1 MKLRSSSSFLFILFI
16 KHNLQMNSKLEHV
29 QIEKIYL
36 KIQYIF
42 PKKHLLVLKENIIG
56 TCAGRK
62 ISQNI
67 YNPKK
72 EKKKKCLKRG
82 VRCLTLERFWQHCN
96 YSIIF
101 LLTFF
106 VDLVIFWPLLRKT
119 PSGKNK
125 KKTILERC

>member
-1 MKLRSSSSFLFILFI
+1 
-16 KHNLQMNSKLEHV
+16 MNSKLEHV

-42 PKKHLLVLKENIIG
+42 PKKLLLVLKKNIIG

-72 EKKKKCLKRG
+72 EKKKKKFR
-82 VRCLTLERFWQHCN
+82 
-96 YSIIF
+96 
-101 LLTFF
+101 
-106 VDLVIFWPLLRKT
+106 
-119 PSGKNK
+119 
-125 KKTILERC
+125 ERCKMPYPREILATL